1 MRRFRL
7 VVPVALLVLVSY
19 AVQIRAEEAE
29 AEAEVEE
36 IVVVA
41 TRLET
46 PVGEVASTVTVL
58 SGEEL
63 AKTGETF
70 LGEALRTV
78 PGLDVV
84 RSGGPGQQT
93 SVFLRGSKSGD
104 TLVLIDGVV
113 ANDPISPDRTF
124 DFANFTVDN
133 IERVEILRGPQ
144 GTLYGSD
151 AIGGVV
157 QIITKKGVG
166 KPTLTVYGEYGSYET
181 KRGRVNLEGAIHRL
195 SYSLSLLGLDTGGIS
210 AASEKNG
217 GVERDGY
224 ENTTF
229 SGRVGLAPLTNLD
242 VELIGRYID
251 AQSNIDYSGGLVDDP
266 NSIQETEQ
274 LFLRG
279 QVKFP
284 LLGGVWENVVGLG
297 LSETERENR
306 DEPDSGQIFQNSGR
320 FRGKIVEGDWQGN
333 IFLHERNI
341 LTLGVELK
349 EERGSS
355 ETTFGVF
362 PEESLR
368 SESVFIQ
375 DQINI
380 ADRLFATLGGRL
392 DHFESKGSEFTFRI
406 AAAYNVNEWGTRL
419 KGTVGT
425 GFKAPTLFQ
434 LFDPA
439 FGNPDL
445 APEESL
451 GWDLGVEQ
459 EILKGRALGGG
470 TYFSNDFEDQIDF
483 VFTDPVTFEG
493 QFVNTGKSRS
503 QGVELFSVLRVIDP
517 LTLGMNYTYT
527 DAKNKDTGEFLL
539 KRPRHKFNLTLDYHP
554 GVKGNIYAT
563 LAYRGERH
571 DIDPVTFERTVV
583 GGYTVVNVAASY
595 DVTKTVRCFT
605 RIDNLLNREYEES
618 SGFGTAGLSA
628 YFGIAVTI

>member
-1 MRRFRL
+1 MRRWR
-7 VVPVALLVLVSY
+7 VVAVAALMVLVAW
-19 AVQIRAEEAE
+19 AVPAGAKEAVVDE
-29 AEAEVEE
+29 EVEE
-36 IVVVA
+36 IVVIA
-41 TRLET
+41 TRIET
-46 PVGEVASTVTVL
+46 PVREVGSSVTVI

-63 AKTGETF
+63 AKTGEIF
-70 LGEALRTV
+70 LGDALRTV

-124 DFANFTVDN
+124 DFANLTVDH

-151 AIGGVV
+151 AIGGVI
-157 QIITKKGVG
+157 QITTKKGEG
-166 KPTLTVYGEYGSYET
+166 APALTVHGEYGSFET
-181 KRGRVNLEGAIHRL
+181 KRGRVDLGGAIHRL
-195 SYSLSLLGLDTGGIS
+195 SYSLLLTRLDTGGIS

-224 ENTTF
+224 ENTTL
-229 SGRVGLAPLTNLD
+229 SGRVGVLPLSNLE
-242 VELIGRYID
+242 VELMGRYID
-251 AQSNIDYSGGLVDDP
+251 ARADIDYSGGLVDDP
-266 NSIQETEQ
+266 NSVQDTEQ

-279 QVKFP
+279 QVTFP
-284 LLGGVWENVVGLG
+284 LRKGAWENIVGLG
-297 LSETERENR
+297 YSETVRDNT
-306 DEPDSGQIFQNSGR
+306 DEPDTGQIFLNRGT
-320 FRGKIVEGDWQGN
+320 FRGKIIEADWQGN
-333 IFLHERNI
+333 IFLHERNT
-341 LTLGVELK
+341 LALGVGLK

-368 SESVFIQ
+368 SESVFLQ
-375 DQINI
+375 DQINL

-392 DHFESKGSEFTFRI
+392 DHFESFGYEFTFRI

-459 EILKGRALGGG
+459 EFFKGRALGGI
-470 TYFSNDFEDQIDF
+470 TYFKNDFEDQIDF
-483 VFTDPVTFEG
+483 VFTDPVTFQG
-493 QFVNTGKSRS
+493 QFVNIGKSS
-503 QGVELFSVLRVIDP
+503 SEGVELYSLVRVIDP
-517 LTLGMNYTYT
+517 LTITMNYTYT
-527 DAKNKDTGEFLL
+527 EGKNRDTGELLL

-554 GVKGNIYAT
+554 GVRGNIYAT
-563 LAYRGERH
+563 LAYTGERN
-571 DIDPVTFERTVV
+571 DIDPVTFGRTVV
-583 GGYTVVNVAASY
+583 GGYTVVQVAASY
-595 DVTKTVRCFT
+595 DVTRTLRFFT
-605 RIDNLLNREYEES
+605 RIDNLLDREYEES
-618 SGFGTAGLSA
+618 SGFETPGLSA
-628 YFGIAVTI
+628 YFGVSVTI